1 MIGGIGAIPLR
12 PAGLDDPNGSLL
24 PGGAASAPAAGGS
37 DTFAHALGQAATRTV
52 DTLQNAE
59 QMSIDALKGNA
70 DTRQVVDAVM
80 SAQQALQTAVAI
92 RDKIVSAYLDVSRMS
107 I

>member
-1 MIGGIGAIPLR
+1 MIGGIGAISLR
-12 PAGLDDPNGSLL
+12 PAGLDDPNGSLR
-24 PGGAASAPAAGGS
+24 PGGAASAPATDGTAS
-37 DTFAHALGQAATRTV
+37 FAQALGQAATRTV

-59 QMSIDALKGNA
+59 QVSIDALKGNA

-80 SAQQALQTAVAI
+80 SAQQALQAAVAI

>member
-24 PGGAASAPAAGGS
+24 PGGAASAPAADGATS
-37 DTFAHALGQAATRTV
+37 FAQALGQAATRTV

-59 QMSIDALKGNA
+59 QVSIDALKGNA

-80 SAQQALQTAVAI
+80 SAQQALQAAVAI